1 MLKKMLQNQWVVAS
15 TSISLALILVIFGL
29 LFFNI
34 DISDQPYILHYKAI
48 GGIDMFGGWLQIYSL
63 GFVALLIFI
72 FHLFLTKIFWLRI
85 RTLSYFLLFSTP
97 ILEIIII
104 IATISIIQI
113 NR

>member
-15 TSISLALILVIFGL
+15 ISISLALILVIFGL
-29 LFFNI
+29 LVFNI

-85 RTLSYFLLFSTP
+85 RTLSYFLLFSIP
-97 ILEIIII
+97 ILETIII

>member
-1 MLKKMLQNQWVVAS
+1 MLQNQWVIAS
-15 TSISLALILVIFGL
+15 TSISLTLVLVIFGL

-34 DISDQPYILHYKAI
+34 DISDRPYILHYKAI
-48 GGIDMFGGWLQIYSL
+48 GGIDMFGNWLQIYSL

-72 FHLFLTKIFWLRI
+72 FHLFLIKIFWLRI

-104 IATISIIQI
+104 IATISIVNI

>member
-1 MLKKMLQNQWVVAS
+1 MLKKMLQNQWVIAS
-15 TSISLALILVIFGL
+15 VSISLTLVLVIFGL
-29 LFFNI
+29 LFCNI

-48 GGIDMFGGWLQIYSL
+48 GGIDMFGDWLQIYSL

-72 FHLFLTKIFWLRI
+72 FHLFLTKIFWSRI
-85 RTLSYFLLFSTP
+85 RSLSYFLLFSTP

-104 IATISIIQI
+104 IATISIVNI